1 VSFED
6 AAFRMEGEGRESSL
20 NSGTADT
27 EENRRLYER
36 LPLNSQLHIVW
47 AEKKGVQRQVR
58 ARAVDV
64 SKYGVQVESE
74 KSIPTGTVVFVY
86 TAQFTPISRASVRHC
101 APKGMNYRIGL
112 YMPDR
117 FVDDL

>member
-1 VSFED
+1 MSYQSISAESNESGPV
-6 AAFRMEGEGRESSL
+6 AA
-20 NSGTADT
+20 
-27 EENRRLYER
+27 ENRRLSER
-36 LPLNSQLHIVW
+36 LPVNTLLQICW
-47 AEKKGVQRQVR
+47 EEKKDVRRQVR
-58 ARAVDV
+58 ARAIDV
-64 SKYGVQVESE
+64 SKFGIQVESE
-74 KSIPTGTVVFVY
+74 KSIPTGTLVYVY